1 VRPRS
6 LSARVAL
13 AAVAAVAICLAV
25 AGVAVVVIAARTDRT
40 TLDGDLKRVVDRRA
54 KPALLAVRGTQ
65 GAAVG
70 PDEDRFVRVVA
81 ANGLTVQHGGAAVPD
96 DFPET
101 AGAHEHPETVH
112 AGGQDWRVVSRTIA
126 GGRTL
131 QAAAR
136 LQPLRDRAARLGR
149 IVFLVALIALAGSAL
164 LARTLTR
171 AALRPLDRLRTAA
184 RTVGTGTGDATARVP
199 ADAGVAEV
207 DELGADLNAMLAR
220 LERAHADRAAALE
233 AARAFAADAGHELR
247 TPLTSLS
254 VNLAAARA
262 GDREALDAADGEL
275 TRIGTLVEQLQ
286 ALARGSSGPPQQVE
300 GLDLVDLADAA
311 VTAARRR
318 HPETTIDLDA
328 PGHTAP
334 YVGDPDGLRALLDN
348 LVENAARHGG
358 PHVVVTV
365 QDHQLDVEDDGPGIP
380 AHERDLAL
388 TRFGRASSAR
398 GPGSGLGLAIA
409 AAQAHRHGGTLTLS
423 DSDRCGGLRASATLG
438 RA

>member
-1 VRPRS
+1 VRRPRS
-6 LSARVAL
+6 LGARVTL
-13 AAVAAVAICLAV
+13 AAVAAVAITLAV
-25 AGVAVVVIAARTDRT
+25 AGIAVVVIAARTDRT
-40 TLDGDLKRVVDRRA
+40 TLDSDLERVVDRRA

-81 ANGLTVQHGGAAVPD
+81 ANGLTVQHGGAAVPE
-96 DFPET
+96 DFPDT
-101 AGAHEHPETVH
+101 AGAGEHPETVH
-112 AGGQDWRVVSRTIA
+112 SGGQDWRAVSRTIA

-136 LQPLRDRAARLGR
+136 LEPLRDRAARLGR

-164 LARTLTR
+164 LARALTR
-171 AALRPLDRLRTAA
+171 AALAPLDRLRAA
-184 RTVGTGTGDATARVP
+184 AGAVGTGDATARVP
-199 ADAGVAEV
+199 AGAGVAEV

-262 GDREALDAADGEL
+262 GDREALDAADAEL

-300 GLDLVDLADAA
+300 GLDLVEVADAA

-318 HPETTIDLDA
+318 HPQTTIDLDA

-334 YVGDPDGLRALLDN
+334 YAGDAAGLRALLDN

-358 PHVVVTV
+358 AHVVVTV
-365 QDHQLDVEDDGPGIP
+365 ADHRVDVEDDGPGIP
-380 AHERDLAL
+380 PHERDLAL
-388 TRFGRASSAR
+388 TRFGRATSAR

-409 AAQAHRHGGTLTLS
+409 AAQAHRHGGALTLS
-423 DSDRCGGLRASATLG
+423 DSERYGGLRATATLG